1 MLRTRG
7 ALTWREGWTVC
18 HNVYHRDSLT
28 APMLHGEQVVVP
40 VAALAILGRRFYMR
54 YLWQYLKARRERR
67 SHLHRDPGNG
77 VRDLNV

>member
-1 MLRTRG
+1 MTLYQS
-7 ALTWREGWTVC
+7 A
-18 HNVYHRDSLT
+18 H
-28 APMLHGEQVVVP
+28 MLHGQQVVVP

-77 VRDLNV
+77 MRDLNV

>member
-1 MLRTRG
+1 MCATTLHCRVSAR
-7 ALTWREGWTVC
+7 
-18 HNVYHRDSLT
+18 
-28 APMLHGEQVVVP
+28 MLHGKQVVVP
-40 VAALAILGRRFYMR
+40 AAALAILGRRFYMR